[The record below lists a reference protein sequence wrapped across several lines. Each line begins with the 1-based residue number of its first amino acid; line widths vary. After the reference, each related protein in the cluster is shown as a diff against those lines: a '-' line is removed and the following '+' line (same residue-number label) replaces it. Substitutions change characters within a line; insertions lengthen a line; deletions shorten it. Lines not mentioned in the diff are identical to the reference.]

1 MRKMIAILL
10 GLALVCTLNSGRVGH
25 TGICLGND
33 KAKGDVLFIFDTSGS
48 MGEKGTY
55 IDKKTGEVLILTK
68 LGVARKNF
76 GPRLRLARIHAG
88 NAGKFAALVLGR
100 SPRCTEPKL
109 EVLWGL
115 ANLKKV
121 TEIRTLLKSLEPDGM
136 TPLVRA
142 FQMAR
147 EILKD
152 KDNPGIVLVSD
163 GLETCQKPPK
173 DNLVELKKEAK
184 KLGAAE
190 ALKKLPG
197 IYVVFFI
204 PTSRPRPGTA
214 LEKALNT
221 LLKELEEVGKL
232 MKAKMIALVNTVEG
246 FGEALEGA
254 VVEALDPA
262 PARLGRLHTTKDLGD
277 LLRVSVYISDDTTI
291 SDQKKGD
298 GIIDKGETVQ
308 IGFRFRN
315 ISTTD
320 LKNFELDNIKTDTSS
335 IVPQKMQRP
344 LLGNLDANKQLFTA
358 KGDIKIKIG
367 QSVKA
372 GTIFKLL
379 LDIKANGRQLDSLE
393 FLFEL
398 GSLLTPEQY
407 PTPISPLMIG
417 FSDGYTHVSRK
428 PGQTVNIL
436 LSGNPGE
443 IWGLLWDVELTGS
456 SLEGE
461 GLQLVELQLGGL
473 AVTLDFGEFSENGS
487 GGPVG
492 FKIPDEYP
500 DYLPE
505 GKVYFQAVSLT
516 EEYQALK
523 VSNVIILDVR

>member
-10 GLALVCTLNSGRVGH
+10 GLVLACTLNSGRVGH
-25 TGICLGND
+25 AGICLGND

-48 MGEKGTY
+48 MGENGGV
-55 IDKKTGEVLILTK
+55 DKETGKVLTRLQ
-68 LGVARKNF
+68 VARKNF
-76 GPRLRLARIHAG
+76 GPRLERATIHAG
-88 NAGKFAALVLGR
+88 NTGNFAVLVLGR
-100 SPRCTEPKL
+100 SPRCSEPKL
-109 EVLWGL
+109 EVEWSV
-115 ANLKKV
+115 ANPKKV
-121 TEIRTLLKSLEPDGM
+121 AKITALLKSLEPDDM
-136 TPLVRA
+136 TPLVWA
-142 FQMAR
+142 LQIAR
-147 EILKD
+147 DMLEK
-152 KDNPGIVLVSD
+152 KGNPGIVLVSD
-163 GLETCQKPPK
+163 GLETCQKTPK
-173 DNLVELKKEAK
+173 LNLSILKEEAK
-184 KLGAAE
+184 EMRALE
-190 ALKKLPG
+190 ALGRLPG

-204 PTSRPRPGTA
+204 PTLRPRPGTA

-221 LLKELEEVGKL
+221 LLKELEEIGKL

-254 VVEALDPA
+254 VVEGLDPA

-277 LLRVSVYISDDTTI
+277 SLRVSVYISDDTTI
-291 SDQKKGD
+291 SNQKKGD

-320 LKNFELDNIKTDTSS
+320 LKNFELDNIKIDISS

-358 KGDIKIKIG
+358 EGDIKIEIG
-367 QSVKA
+367 QSVKV

-379 LDIKANGRQLDSLE
+379 LDIKANGHQLDSLE
-393 FLFEL
+393 FLFEV

-407 PTPISPLMIG
+407 PTPVSPLMIG
-417 FSDGYTHVSRK
+417 FSDGYTHISRK

-443 IWGLLWDVELTGS
+443 MWGLLWDVELTGS
-456 SLEGE
+456 SFAGAK
-461 GLQLVELQLGGL
+461 LQLGGF
-473 AVTLDFGEFSENGS
+473 AVTLYFDVFSENGS

-492 FKIPDEYP
+492 FKIPEEYP

-505 GKVYFQAVSLT
+505 GKVYFQAVSWT
-516 EEYQALK
+516 EGYQELQ
-523 VSNVIILDVR
+523 VSNVIILDVK

>member
-10 GLALVCTLNSGRVGH
+10 GLVLVCTLNSGRVGH

-33 KAKGDVLFIFDTSGS
+33 EAKGNVLFIFDTSGS
-48 MGEKGTY
+48 MGEKGG
-55 IDKKTGEVLILTK
+55 IDRETGKVLTRLE
-68 LGVARKNF
+68 VARKNF
-76 GPRLRLARIHAG
+76 PSRLRMARIHAD
-88 NAGKFAALVLGR
+88 NAGNFAVLVLGR
-100 SPRCTEPKL
+100 SPRCSEPKL
-109 EVLWGL
+109 EVEWDV
-115 ANLKKV
+115 ANAAKV
-121 TEIRTLLKSLEPDGM
+121 TEIETLLTKLQPDDM
-136 TPLVRA
+136 TPLVWA
-142 FQMAR
+142 FQIAR
-147 EILKD
+147 GMLMK
-152 KDNPGIVLVSD
+152 KKNPGIVLVSD

-173 DNLVELKKEAK
+173 DNFVELKKEA
-184 KLGAAE
+184 AE
-190 ALKKLPG
+190 FGALKALGKLPG
-197 IYVVFFI
+197 IYVVFFV
-204 PTSRPRPGTA
+204 PTLQPRPGTA
-214 LEKALNT
+214 LAGALRE
-221 LLKELEEVGKL
+221 LLNKLESVGRN

-262 PARLGRLHTTKDLGD
+262 PARLGRLHSTKDSGD

-291 SDQKKGD
+291 SDQNNGD

-358 KGDIKIKIG
+358 KGDIKIEIG
-367 QSVKA
+367 QSVEA

-379 LDIKANGRQLDSLE
+379 LDIKADGRKLDSLQ
-393 FLFEL
+393 FLFEVR
-398 GSLLTPEQY
+398 SLLTPEQY
-407 PTPISPLMIG
+407 PTPVSPLMIG
-417 FSDGYTHVSRK
+417 FSDGSTHVSRK
-428 PGQTVNIL
+428 PGQTVNVL

-443 IWGLLWDVELTGS
+443 MWGLLWDVELTGS
-456 SLEGE
+456 SFQGE
-461 GLQLVELQLGGL
+461 ELQLGGL

-492 FKIPDEYP
+492 FVVPDP

-516 EEYQALK
+516 EEYQVLQ
-523 VSNVIILDVR
+523 VSNVITLDVR